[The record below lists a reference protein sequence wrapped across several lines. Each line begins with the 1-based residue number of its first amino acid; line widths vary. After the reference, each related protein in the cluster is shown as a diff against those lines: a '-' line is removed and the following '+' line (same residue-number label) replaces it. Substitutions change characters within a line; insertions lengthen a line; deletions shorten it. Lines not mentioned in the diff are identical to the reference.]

1 METAT
6 IVNII
11 LCVLSFILAGISVIT
26 VVITL
31 RQNNKMIEE
40 STRPV
45 ISVYSDEINAGDP
58 SFYLIIKNFGK
69 STAYITKFE
78 YDFDFKGCFKI
89 HNDKDYL
96 KGLNNSVLAPGQ
108 SRICM
113 LDYHK
118 IDREVTFTLEYHSD
132 AKKVYTDRFT
142 INLKAGVSMPYGK
155 VATEG
160 KELRTISY
168 ALQEML
174 QKKL

>member
-1 METAT
+1 MDIAT

-11 LCVLSFILAGISVIT
+11 LCVLSFILAAISVVT

-45 ISVYSDEINAGDP
+45 ISIYTEEINAGEP
-58 SFYLIIKNFGK
+58 FFYLVVKNFGQ
-69 STAYITKFE
+69 SPAYITKFE
-78 YDFDFKGCFKI
+78 YDFNFNGCYKI
-89 HNDKDYL
+89 RNDKDYL
-96 KGLNNSVLAPGQ
+96 KKLTKSVLAPGQ

-113 LDYHK
+113 LDYAK
-118 IDREVTFTLEYHSD
+118 IDKEVTFIISYQSSV
-132 AKKVYTDRFT
+132 KISYTETFT
-142 INLKAGVSMPYGK
+142 IDLKAGVSMPYGK

-168 ALQEML
+168 TLQEML
-174 QKKL
+174 QKNL

>member
-1 METAT
+1 MDIST

-11 LCVLSFILAGISVIT
+11 LCVLSFILAAISVVT

-45 ISVYSDEINAGDP
+45 ISVYTDEINAGNP
-58 SFYLIIKNFGK
+58 FFYLIVKNFGK
-69 STAYITKFE
+69 SPAYITKYE
-78 YDFDFKGCFKI
+78 YDFDFKGCYKI
-89 HNDKDYL
+89 RNDRDYL
-96 KGLNNSVLAPGQ
+96 EGLNNAVLAPGQ
-108 SRICM
+108 SRICT
-113 LDYHK
+113 LDYAK
-118 IDREVTFTLEYHSD
+118 IDKEVTFTLEYHSG
-132 AKKVYTDRFT
+132 AKKVYSDKFT
-142 INLKAGVSMPYGK
+142 IDLKAGVSMPYGK

-174 QKKL
+174 QKNL

>member
-1 METAT
+1 MDVAT

-11 LCVLSFILAGISVIT
+11 LCVLSFILAAISVVT

-45 ISVYSDEINAGDP
+45 ISIYTEEINAGDP
-58 SFYLIIKNFGK
+58 FFYLVVKNFGQ
-69 STAYITKFE
+69 SPAYITKFE
-78 YDFDFKGCFKI
+78 YDFDFNGCYKI
-89 HNDKDYL
+89 RNDKDYL
-96 KGLNNSVLAPGQ
+96 QKLNKSVLAPGQ

-113 LDYHK
+113 LDYAK
-118 IDREVTFTLEYHSD
+118 IDKEVTFVISYQSSI
-132 AKKVYTDRFT
+132 KKSYTETFT
-142 INLKAGVSMPYGK
+142 IDLKAGVSMPYGK

-174 QKKL
+174 QKNL